1 MRVTILIIISFVFIQ
16 SCFSDE
22 PNWRVLTVIEQNQ
35 PFKALNS
42 IYRKQAVKTFWS
54 ENKKVMEEITENWE
68 FLLKSSKNRK
78 WQAYLS
84 RNPAFNDHIKQFVTN
99 WVRHLVTT
107 NKYVQNELSKVDSLA
122 YQKLI
127 QQNSQSERLNE
138 VSNWEEEH
146 KDAFQIIQEFEKE
159 ALNNGGF
166 MPSIEKKSLAKRSSK
181 ISSKQIKPVQIKRK
195 STRQIKIKR
204 KQLEKKIRQEKMKTV
219 NDRVSAEINRQ
230 AKEFMQSE
238 AMKNGFRGSTAA
250 KNRAFVEQSIRETT
264 LRWSGQD
271 IEKKIRAEIEAEIQA
286 EVKKQIS
293 EF

>member
-1 MRVTILIIISFVFIQ
+1 MRVTILIIISFVFVQ
-16 SCFSDE
+16 LCFSDE
-22 PNWRVLTVIEQNQ
+22 PNWRILRVIEQNQ
-35 PFKALNS
+35 PFKSLNS
-42 IYRKQAVKTFWS
+42 IYRKKAVKTFWS
-54 ENKKVMEEITENWE
+54 ENKRVMEEITENWE

-84 RNPAFNDHIKQFVTN
+84 RNPGFNDYSKQFVTN
-99 WVRHLVTT
+99 WVRDLVTT

-138 VSNWEEEH
+138 ISNWEEEH

-166 MPSIEKKSLAKRSSK
+166 IPSLEKKSLAKRSSK
-181 ISSKQIKPVQIKRK
+181 ISSKQRKPFQIKRK

>member
-1 MRVTILIIISFVFIQ
+1 MRVTIVIIISFVFVQ
-16 SCFSDE
+16 LCFSDE
-22 PNWRVLTVIEQNQ
+22 PNWRVLRVIEQNQ
-35 PFKALNS
+35 PFKSLNS
-42 IYRKQAVKTFWS
+42 IYRKKAVKTFWS
-54 ENKKVMEEITENWE
+54 ENKRVMEEITENWE

-84 RNPAFNDHIKQFVTN
+84 RNPGFNDYIKQFVTN

-107 NKYVQNELSKVDSLA
+107 NKYVQNELSKIDSLA

-138 VSNWEEEH
+138 ISNWEEEH

-159 ALNNGGF
+159 ALSNGGF
-166 MPSIEKKSLAKRSSK
+166 IPSLEKKPLAKGSSK
-181 ISSKQIKPVQIKRK
+181 TSSKQSKPVRIKRK
-195 STRQIKIKR
+195 NTRQIKVKR